1 MVNFCNL
8 EFEHWLVSPETRE
21 QRKELHDI
29 FSSIFS
35 KEIEKEQSEIEN
47 PF

>member
-1 MVNFCNL
+1 MVNFCNY
-8 EFEHWLVSPETRE
+8 EFESRLTSPNTRE
-21 QRKELHDI
+21 QRNELYDI

-35 KEIEKEQSEIEN
+35 KEKQEKETQIEN